1 MTLFRAILRPLGI
14 VGAGAMRSFSAASMA
29 SIKELRAKTSAPI
42 SDCKKALEAS
52 EGDMCGAFAWLR
64 KRGAAKASDLEKSGR
79 AATEGLVAV
88 HAPNDHEAAIIQG
101 TCETDFVPRNE
112 TFQAYLHDVAS
123 SALYERVPP
132 PPASG
137 VHNVNVESLLS
148 IPLAAE
154 GKHAGASVG
163 DALADLV
170 GKIREKISLHR
181 AARVAALPGVVGSYV
196 HGCVDMDRYPGL
208 GSSAAVVVIG
218 CDRKL
223 ASEGEMHLAPNEAVM
238 KVLRPLAKK
247 LAMHVVATKPKYV
260 GAQDIPI
267 EVIDSE
273 RNLLR
278 QQALDAGKPPAI
290 VDKVVEGRIQKYLG
304 EVALLY
310 QPHVVEVDSPP
321 VSAVLNAASKDISAL
336 LKEKVK
342 LTIDGFILCP

>member
-1 MTLFRAILRPLGI
+1 MLSPIRDDTLPSDSRPLGI

-154 GKHAGASVG
+154 GKPP
-163 DALADLV
+163 ALRWETPSPILWERSA
-170 GKIREKISLHR
+170 KISLHR

-208 GSSAAVVVIG
+208 GS
-218 CDRKL
+218 
-223 ASEGEMHLAPNEAVM
+223 
-238 KVLRPLAKK
+238 
-247 LAMHVVATKPKYV
+247 
-260 GAQDIPI
+260 
-267 EVIDSE
+267 
-273 RNLLR
+273 LR
-278 QQALDAGKPPAI
+278 Q
-290 VDKVVEGRIQKYLG
+290 
-304 EVALLY
+304 
-310 QPHVVEVDSPP
+310 SSS
-321 VSAVLNAASKDISAL
+321 SAVIASWP
-336 LKEKVK
+336 VK
-342 LTIDGFILCP
+342 GRCTSPQTRP

>member
-1 MTLFRAILRPLGI
+1 MPLLLLLLTASSTAAVVSARKRHSPAILRPLGI

-29 SIKELRAKTSAPI
+29 SIKELRRR
-42 SDCKKALEAS
+42 CVVLQ
-52 EGDMCGAFAWLR
+52 EGSGGE
-64 KRGAAKASDLEKSGR
+64 RGGHAAIRNCEKGCCERQICVGR
-79 AATEGLVAV
+79 AATELAAV
-88 HAPNDHEAAIIQG
+88 RAERPRQSSGHLR
-101 TCETDFVPRNE
+101 TDFVPRNGSG
-112 TFQAYLHDVAS
+112 TATSLVH
-123 SALYERVPP
+123 LYERVPP

-148 IPLAAE
+148 IPSQRVACRRF
-154 GKHAGASVG
+154 GGRRSRRSC
-163 DALADLV
+163 
-170 GKIREKISLHR
+170 GKIREKCSPPAGGSATR
-181 AARVAALPGVVGSYV
+181 VVGSYV